1 MARLAR
7 RDDAEHGWQAVPR
20 TAAPRCRAGKI
31 PVIVF
36 SAHDDVAKIAR
47 TLEADDYLAKPF
59 DASELVDAVARCA
72 RASPDRRA
80 VPA

>member
-1 MARLAR
+1 M
-7 RDDAEHGWQAVPR
+7 
-20 TAAPRCRAGKI
+20 
-31 PVIVF
+31 IVF